1 MTQVYSFEAEMSFN
15 KFVPR
20 HTNVKTFPFLV
31 HDAIKYYLVAG
42 SLVQALE
49 LISCIVSYS
58 STWKG

>member
-42 SLVQALE
+42 SLVQSLE
-49 LISCIVSYS
+49 LIR
-58 STWKG
+58 GGGG